1 MTLPKGWLAE
11 IEVLFHYSGDSIR
24 EGIKIHNEAKPELI
38 AAAKRLHEKGLV
50 TQADGGYLTSLG
62 IDAVEHV
69 HALGLI
75 LTEQ

>member
-1 MTLPKGWLAE
+1 MTLPNGWLAE
-11 IEVLFHYSGDSIR
+11 IEVLFQFSGDSIR
-24 EGIKIHNEAKPELI
+24 EGIKIHHDAKPELI

-50 TQADGGYLTSLG
+50 TQDDGGYLTSLG